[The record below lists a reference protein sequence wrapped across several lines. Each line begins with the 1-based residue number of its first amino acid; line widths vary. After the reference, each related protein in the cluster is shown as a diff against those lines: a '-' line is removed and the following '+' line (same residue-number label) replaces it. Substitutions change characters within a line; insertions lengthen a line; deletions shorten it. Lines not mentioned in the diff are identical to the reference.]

1 MLIHEPISF
10 GDSFFGRMKRSIVIS
25 VFLCAGVLSS
35 CAMRS
40 KDYYNHTQ
48 LITADTIRDIFAVE
62 LINGAEVTFREHRA
76 TFSHSSQEVKGRT
89 DEERLVIIPADQIAS
104 CVAEPPSGFKSLL
117 GTLELVAG
125 IVGIAVLILILTAPP
140 PVGRVY

>member
-1 MLIHEPISF
+1 
-10 GDSFFGRMKRSIVIS
+10 MKRSIVIS
-25 VFLCAGVLSS
+25 VFLALAALSS

-48 LITADTIRDIFAVE
+48 LVTADTIHDIFAVE

-76 TFSHSSQEVKGRT
+76 TFSHSAQEVKGRT
-89 DEERLVIIPADQIAS
+89 DEERLIIIPADQIAS

-117 GTLELVAG
+117 GTLELVVG
-125 IVGIAVLILILTAPP
+125 ILGIAVLILILTMPTSHGP
-140 PVGRVY
+140 GW